1 MNKRPPRVVIIAGAN
16 GSGKSTSARL
26 LIPPKTV
33 FINAD
38 KIAKQ
43 LPADTPGNRDMEAGR
58 LLLRQMD
65 DLAAN
70 RQDFAVET
78 TLASRSLAPR
88 MARLISEGYQFNL
101 FYVWVPSPDL
111 SVERVASRVR
121 SGGHHIPEA
130 VIRRRYN
137 AGLRN
142 FIDLYS
148 PLAHR
153 WRVYQNLD
161 AVFPKLIGSG
171 TMTLSERIYFP
182 NTWRLFLET
191 VKNATT

>member
-1 MNKRPPRVVIIAGAN
+1 MNQRPPRVVIIAGAN

-38 KIAKQ
+38 EIAKQ
-43 LPADTPGNRDMEAGR
+43 LPENTPGNRDMEAGR

-65 DLAAN
+65 DLAQN
-70 RQDFAVET
+70 RQDLAVET

-88 MARLISEGYQFNL
+88 MSRLISDGYLFNL
-101 FYVWVPSPDL
+101 IFVWVPDPNL

-121 SGGHHIPEA
+121 SGGHNIPEA

-137 AGLRN
+137 AGLIN
-142 FIDLYS
+142 FMDLYR
-148 PLAHR
+148 PLANR

-161 AVFPKLIGSG
+161 SGFPQLIASG
-171 TMTLSERIYFP
+171 TMVVSERIYFP
-182 NTWRLFLET
+182 RVWKSFLET
-191 VKNATT
+191 VKNAAP